1 MSYLYVIL
9 KFDVYLRHNIYDMVQ
24 SKTELFDKELAEMAV
39 LFKALAH
46 PARLR
51 ILQFLAETQ
60 TCITGD
66 ISDELPLGR
75 TTVNQHLK
83 ELKDAGLIQGHID
96 GAKTKYCLEPEKLKE
111 VKVLLTG
118 FLEEIEPSGEFIC
131 ET

>member
-1 MSYLYVIL
+1 
-9 KFDVYLRHNIYDMVQ
+9 MVQ

-39 LFKALAH
+39 IFKALAH

-83 ELKDAGLIQGHID
+83 ELKDTGLIQGHID
-96 GAKTKYCLEPEKLKE
+96 GVKTKYCLEPEKLSE
-111 VKVLLTG
+111 VKTLLIG
-118 FLEEIEPSGEFIC
+118 FLEEIEPADDFVC